1 MYERLFRPDR
11 PARIMDFALAV
22 GGIAFAAGFI
32 GPVLLSDSN
41 LGPLL
46 GIFVTGPIGFLVGAL
61 IGIAYS
67 ARRGPEGISRQELR
81 WLATVWL
88 LSLLYALFFSSI
100 FARGWIALGLLAAVI
115 ATAAYLFYG
124 GTLPKDGPIRHYRL
138 PLLLAGLL
146 TLLSLVFPP
155 VVPGAGKPGFAF
167 FLDPRFDASRNVPE
181 FSVDGTILALGWLIL
196 TALALTVG
204 YTASSWAEDRRQS

>member
-1 MYERLFRPDR
+1 MYERLLNPNR
-11 PARIMDFALAV
+11 PARISDFALAV

-46 GIFVTGPIGFLVGAL
+46 GIFVTGPIGFLAGAL
-61 IGIAYS
+61 IGIVYS
-67 ARRGPEGISRQELR
+67 ARRGRDPSPRREWR
-81 WLATVWL
+81 WLAAVWL

-100 FARGWIALGLLAAVI
+100 FARGWIALALQASVV

-124 GTLPKDGPIRHYRL
+124 GALPKDGPIRHYRL

-146 TLLSLVFPP
+146 TLLSTAFPP
-155 VVPGAGKPGFAF
+155 VVPGAGKPRFAF

-181 FSVDGTILALGWLIL
+181 FTIDGSTLALGWLIL
-196 TALALTVG
+196 TAMALTAG
-204 YTASSWAEDRRQS
+204 YAASIWALRRQS

>member
-1 MYERLFRPDR
+1 MYERLLRPDR
-11 PARIMDFALAV
+11 PARIMDFAWAV

-32 GPVLLSDSN
+32 GPVLFSDSN

-46 GIFVTGPIGFLVGAL
+46 GIFVTGPVGFLVGAL

-67 ARRGPEGISRQELR
+67 ARRGQDGSGVREVR
-81 WLATVWL
+81 WLAAVWL
-88 LSLLYALFFSSI
+88 LSLLYTLFFSI
-100 FARGWIALGLLAAVI
+100 FARGWIALGLQAAVV

-124 GTLPKDGPIRHYRL
+124 GALPKDGRIRHYRL

-146 TLLSLVFPP
+146 TLLSSAFPP
-155 VVPGAGKPGFAF
+155 VVPDAGKPRFAF

-181 FSVDGTILALGWLIL
+181 FTIDGSTLALGWLIL
-196 TALALTVG
+196 TAMALTAG
-204 YTASSWAEDRRQS
+204 YAADSWANRR